1 MASIKKYKVKT
12 AKNGYLWRVQYRD
25 SSGVSRTK
33 SGFPTKEKASLWA
46 SNNTVEIALDDWVD
60 PKLKKITVAELG
72 EQWLKTRTHLKP
84 STLLGV
90 TSDWETHVKPKWGT
104 VKALSIRPSQVQA
117 WVSSMEVGPSKTRAA
132 HACLAQ
138 VLDIEV
144 KDGILKGNPARG
156 VTLPRKGKPVKVY
169 LTVEDLADFIA
180 QSTKHQ
186 ELLWLLGT
194 SGLRWGEATA
204 LRPMDLDPLRN
215 RIHVSRAVM
224 RVGSKVEIS
233 ETKTY
238 ETRTVAVARNVMAM
252 LVGLC
257 AGKERD
263 ALLWARE
270 DDTPLRQPGHGSFF
284 DAAVKRMQTKR
295 LQEIEQAGKER
306 REPPAPFPRITPHGL
321 RHVAA
326 GLLVQSG
333 ANVKAV
339 QRQLGHA
346 SASITLDTYAE
357 LFDDGLDTIAQ
368 ALDDMLGVVE
378 TKQVS

>member
-1 MASIKKYKVKT
+1 
-12 AKNGYLWRVQYRD
+12 
-25 SSGVSRTK
+25 
-33 SGFPTKEKASLWA
+33 
-46 SNNTVEIALDDWVD
+46 
-60 PKLKKITVAELG
+60 
-72 EQWLKTRTHLKP
+72 
-84 STLLGV
+84 
-90 TSDWETHVKPKWGT
+90 
-104 VKALSIRPSQVQA
+104 
-117 WVSSMEVGPSKTRAA
+117 
-132 HACLAQ
+132 
-138 VLDIEV
+138 
-144 KDGILKGNPARG
+144 
-156 VTLPRKGKPVKVY
+156 
-169 LTVEDLADFIA
+169 
-180 QSTKHQ
+180 
-186 ELLWLLGT
+186 
-194 SGLRWGEATA
+194 
-204 LRPMDLDPLRN
+204 
-215 RIHVSRAVM
+215 M
-224 RVGSKVEIS
+224 RVGSAVEIS

-252 LVGLC
+252 LVALC

-263 ALLWARE
+263 SLLWARE
-270 DDTPLRQPGHGSFF
+270 DGTPLRQPGHGSFF

-295 LQEIEQAGKER
+295 LKEIEQAGKER